1 MTASVYLAH
10 PYEQS
15 FNHAIFN
22 RINLVLD
29 QLNVETYKHDL
40 YAEEFNP
47 SLTVRELGFDVS
59 EDPQVLKYAD
69 ELMVSDLLIFVHP
82 NWWGQPPA
90 ILKGWIDRVI
100 RPPYAYDYPPEI
112 PAGDPPVQK
121 MTGKRGLVFNTSNT
135 PEERENRY
143 FGDPLENIWRQC
155 IFGFCGIEMS
165 CRRMFRTVA
174 DSDEATRVSWLGE
187 VEKIIEEV
195 VRAG

>member
-10 PYEQS
+10 PYEKS

-29 QLNVETYKHDL
+29 RLNVETYTHDL
-40 YAEEFNP
+40 YVEDFNP
-47 SLTVRELGFDVS
+47 SLTVGELGFDVS
-59 EDPQVLKYAD
+59 EDPQVLKYAG
-69 ELMVSDLLIFVHP
+69 ELMASDLLIFVHP

-112 PAGDPPVQK
+112 PAGDPPVQT

-135 PEERENRY
+135 PEERENGY

-155 IFGFCGIEMS
+155 VFGFSGIEMFK
-165 CRRMFRTVA
+165 RRMFRIVA
-174 DSDEATRVSWLGE
+174 NSDEATRISWLDE
-187 VEKIIEEV
+187 VERIIESAV
-195 VRAG
+195 SA

>member
-1 MTASVYLAH
+1 MRASVYLAH
-10 PYEQS
+10 PYEKS

-22 RINLVLD
+22 RVNLVLD
-29 QLNVETYKHDL
+29 RLNVETYTHDL
-40 YAEEFNP
+40 YVEDFNP
-47 SLTVRELGFDVS
+47 SLTVRELGLDVS

-69 ELMVSDLLIFVHP
+69 ELMASDLLIFVHP

-112 PAGDPPVQK
+112 PAGDPPVQT

-135 PEERENRY
+135 PEERENGY

-155 IFGFCGIEMS
+155 VFGFCGIEMFK
-165 CRRMFRTVA
+165 RRMFRIVA
-174 DSDEATRVSWLGE
+174 DSDDATRISWLDE
-187 VEKIIEEV
+187 VERIIESAV
-195 VRAG
+195 SA